1 MSYPK
6 YTVPS
11 VGGVTLSLGAAPAQP
26 VQPDDQRFCT
36 LEDAKTILKVF
47 TDLGVADAT
56 LVDASMGT
64 VNGEHFNNVD
74 PTSLAR
80 PWYLFSSMV
89 IGPVGPAL
97 WVQYG
102 PNNVNGGGRGNP
114 GKWTGVLS
122 GNPQYVPDPIQGTT
136 PVQTPSNPADAASF
150 ASAQG
155 VNQGT
160 LSTTQDARL
169 NNIERLVI
177 AMAGT
182 IGIK

>member
-1 MSYPK
+1 VSYPK

-80 PWYLFSSMV
+80 PWYLFSSKV
-89 IGPVGPAL
+89 VGPVGPAL
-97 WVQYG
+97 WLQYG
-102 PNNVNGGGRGNP
+102 PNTTNGGGRGNP
-114 GKWTGVLS
+114 GAWEGVLS
-122 GNPQYVPDPIQGTT
+122 GNPRYVPAPIPSVT
-136 PVQTPSNPADAASF
+136 PMPTASNPADAGAF
-150 ASAQG
+150 ANVQG
-155 VNQGT
+155 VNNLQSDVT
-160 LSTTQDARL
+160 E
-169 NNIERLVI
+169 IKRLVI
-177 AMAGT
+177 AMAAT